1 MTATMPGAQ
10 DGPQVTV
17 AIPVYNSA
25 ATLERCIR
33 SALRQSL
40 REIEVLVADD
50 ASTDGSAEIAERLAA
65 EDPRITV
72 LRLPTNGGK
81 PHAMNLLIDAARGT
95 WVAVLDADD
104 AYHHDRLE
112 RLICAA
118 SAAPDGSHVD
128 MVADNILYLDGGADA
143 VVRTAF
149 PVGAAPR
156 IVTRRDL
163 AANSD
168 SYAEFDFGILKPVMR
183 RAFLQQQGLAYTER
197 TRLSEDF
204 YYLMHFFAAG
214 GTGLLVSEPLYYWTM
229 PFGTISRKW
238 TQTGAGAWRYD
249 YRQALQANEHF
260 IAEMAGQGQQDMV
273 HMLQARSRQYR
284 AMIPYLDAQ
293 RCAAGGSWLRSAAI
307 IAGHPRTWRLL
318 AGRVA
323 GRLRRRF
330 AAQHGPAL
338 AGHAAAHPSLRSV
351 Q

>member
-1 MTATMPGAQ
+1 M
-10 DGPQVTV
+10 V
-17 AIPVYNSA
+17 AIPPTGQGGPLVTIAVPVYNSA

-33 SALRQSL
+33 SAMRQSL
-40 REIEVLVADD
+40 RDIEILVADD
-50 ASTDGSAEIAERLAA
+50 ASTDGSAEVAERLAA

-72 LRLPTNGGK
+72 LRLAANGGK
-81 PHAMNLLIDAARGT
+81 PRAMNALIEAARGA

-104 AYHHDRLE
+104 AYHDGRLE
-112 RLICAA
+112 RLLRAA
-118 SAAPDGSHVD
+118 ELGPDGVQVD
-128 MVADNILYLDGGADA
+128 MIADNIWYVDGGADA

-149 PVGAAPR
+149 PPGAAPR
-156 IVTRRDL
+156 VVTRRDL

-183 RAFLQQQGLAYTER
+183 RAFLLKHGLAYTER

-229 PFGTISRKW
+229 PFGAISRQW

-260 IAEMAGQGQQDMV
+260 IAEMAGKGQADMV
-273 HMLQARSRQYR
+273 RMLRARSRQYR

-293 RCAAGGSWLRSAAI
+293 RSAAERAWLRSLAI

-323 GRLRRRF
+323 GRVRRRLS
-330 AAQHGPAL
+330 APAGATVSGPPAP
-338 AGHAAAHPSLRSV
+338 HPSLRGAG
-351 Q
+351 